1 MDYRRSWSDTCF
13 VPACRR
19 SPADLLRSLLST
31 PGAILSTACASGDPG
46 YRCRAVVW
54 SPGFRAC
61 LFLVVVCL
69 LQPAPGRT
77 PLVAFAFVDVRSIRW
92 RVDVCQLSVVRLRVA
107 GPRRDVDERRR
118 NVANTEMRTDKSK
131 AFRCVLPRVREDHIC
146 HIQTRSA
153 NECAMSVLFANG
165 SGKVVLVALRD
176 KERNAASFSRTLRS
190 VLRRFSI
197 DDRSLKGTW
206 LNLLTVQEALQL
218 CSDSEMAVPT
228 KTKEAAHEADEVKT
242 VCLA

>member
-1 MDYRRSWSDTCF
+1 M
-13 VPACRR
+13 
-19 SPADLLRSLLST
+19 
-31 PGAILSTACASGDPG
+31 
-46 YRCRAVVW
+46 W

-131 AFRCVLPRVREDHIC
+131 AFRCVLPRMREDQIC
-146 HIQTRSA
+146 HIQRRSA

-218 CSDSEMAVPT
+218 CSDSEIAVPT
-228 KTKEAAHEADEVKT
+228 KTNEAAHEADEVKT